1 MVSSQIMLVLAKP
14 PLHQTR
20 WRSPMLVSSARCSPT
35 SATGETAEMMWADFS
50 AWLLFAGWVVGA
62 LAVIAALVDLFTRRL
77 SRAGRP
83 VWPYLL
89 DSLVVLVLSFLC
101 AGA

>member
-1 MVSSQIMLVLAKP
+1 
-14 PLHQTR
+14 
-20 WRSPMLVSSARCSPT
+20 
-35 SATGETAEMMWADFS
+35 MWADFS

-62 LAVIAALVDLFTRRL
+62 FAVIAALMDLFTRRL